1 MNGGILTMCF
11 TLQSYFCPSRVKRQM
26 TSDSQKPRGL
36 TLTAASPESGVATLF
51 VGNLPCLGVLGCFV
65 FCMGDVVLKS
75 HRVCSNH
82 QGNPTGGYFGML
94 FSGDPHCPMKSWSFF
109 FREEKNSMKAIRGGI
124 SWHDIF
130 VIYAKWMVK
139 QVLTK
144 TTRLFRP
151 GYLVDFFRRQFF
163 WQYAFMVLLKS
174 EGWRDIKRLQIW
186 MAQSQF
192 SGIKAAEMPGVDA
205 IGVLHTRIKCVH
217 DICIYCIY
225 MHMQRDY
232 YNYYKQIGIWAWCIF
247 NMYRRHLFSTHCG
260 EDMHTG

>member
-1 MNGGILTMCF
+1 
-11 TLQSYFCPSRVKRQM
+11 
-26 TSDSQKPRGL
+26 
-36 TLTAASPESGVATLF
+36 
-51 VGNLPCLGVLGCFV
+51 
-65 FCMGDVVLKS
+65 MGDVVLKS
-75 HRVCSNH
+75 HRGCSNH

-109 FREEKNSMKAIRGGI
+109 FRAEKNSMKAIRGGI

-225 MHMQRDY
+225 IYAYAERLLQLLQADRHFGMMYFQYVQTSFVFYSLWGRHAHWLVHAIATFCRD
-232 YNYYKQIGIWAWCIF
+232 QARILLW
-247 NMYRRHLFSTHCG
+247 
-260 EDMHTG
+260 

>member
-11 TLQSYFCPSRVKRQM
+11 TLQSFFCPSRVKRQM

-51 VGNLPCLGVLGCFV
+51 VGNLPCLGVLGCFFFV
-65 FCMGDVVLKS
+65 WGMLC
-75 HRVCSNH
+75 C
-82 QGNPTGGYFGML
+82 YFGML

-109 FREEKNSMKAIRGGI
+109 FRAEKNSMKAIRGGI

-225 MHMQRDY
+225 
-232 YNYYKQIGIWAWCIF
+232 ICIC
-247 NMYRRHLFSTHCG
+247 REIITIITSR
-260 EDMHTG
+260 